1 MKNKSGNTAYGAAA
15 FRLIEQYEPED
26 KRLFNDPVIYHLTNS
41 VLRFI
46 LKSKFMRN
54 YYVHLSDKMI
64 PGIVGAQICR
74 TKFIDEKTSQV
85 LKDVQQILILG
96 AGLDTRALRIKGIEE
111 KIIYEID
118 LPDVQEYKK
127 QKLLKYYGKLPAMVN
142 YIPVD
147 FNEMKTETA
156 LNSTSFDYDKRTLV
170 LLEAVIQYIKRDAV
184 DEVFN
189 FLSKLT
195 NNSYLIFTYVL
206 HDVIERKNE
215 TAEKLMDW
223 SEKHNCPFLFGINQT
238 EIESF
243 LKNYNLEILED
254 VGAEFYQE
262 KYLKPLHRNVVTLD
276 GERTNISRIVK

>member
-1 MKNKSGNTAYGAAA
+1 
-15 FRLIEQYEPED
+15 
-26 KRLFNDPVIYHLTNS
+26 
-41 VLRFI
+41 
-46 LKSKFMRN
+46 
-54 YYVHLSDKMI
+54 
-64 PGIVGAQICR
+64 
-74 TKFIDEKTSQV
+74 
-85 LKDVQQILILG
+85 
-96 AGLDTRALRIKGIEE
+96 
-111 KIIYEID
+111 
-118 LPDVQEYKK
+118 
-127 QKLLKYYGKLPAMVN
+127 
-142 YIPVD
+142 
-147 FNEMKTETA
+147 MKTETA

-215 TAEKLMDW
+215 TAKKLMDW
-223 SEKHNCPFLFGINQT
+223 SAKHNCPFLFGINQT
-238 EIESF
+238 EIESY